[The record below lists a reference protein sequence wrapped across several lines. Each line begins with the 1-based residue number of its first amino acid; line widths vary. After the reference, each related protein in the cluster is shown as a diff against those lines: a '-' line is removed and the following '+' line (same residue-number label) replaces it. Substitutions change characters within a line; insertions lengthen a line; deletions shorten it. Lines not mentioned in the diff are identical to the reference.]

1 MLFTHMNYGP
11 TRVVNVKILTLKTMR
26 IWTLTS
32 VVTILVCLG
41 LMSCSSDTAI
51 KTEVDDIQPSNLL
64 VEGMLRPLN
73 VHNSSPKFSWHANV
87 VTQSAYQIQVAS
99 SKEALLAG
107 NANLWDS
114 GKVNARHSLN
124 IPYQGKTLESRSSA
138 YWRVKV
144 WSAETEIAHQWSD
157 ISNWEMGLI
166 QPQDWQGKWIQVEK
180 QDVAD
185 ISEPVKTWMLYAA
198 NIHEQANDPLSE
210 SKRATQERVY
220 QQLTAQPTASLFRHD
235 FAIPSGKSV
244 VKARLHSTAAGYYEI
259 FVNGTKVDDR
269 IADPGQTDYDE
280 RILYN
285 TDDILSMLASGDNV
299 IAVHLGSGW
308 YDENIAFSRWNNPDA
323 APDSKPSRSLAYG
336 QPKFIAQLEL
346 LFADGSKQIVAT
358 DQNWLSHASAV
369 LKEGLFSGELYD
381 ANLAIKNWN
390 SKQKPQN
397 IDNWKPV
404 QVLTEWPTKTLEP
417 QLLPPI
423 RAVQEV
429 TVQKIYQPKD
439 NVWVLD
445 FGQNFTGIPTLYLD
459 KLNLRPGQSIN
470 LRYAEWAD
478 IDGNISQKTGGGAPL
493 LKQVDTYVASNNGNQ
508 NQSNTWTPV
517 FTWHGFRYVEI
528 TGLDVAPSLDAISAH
543 LVRSDVDRVGTF
555 TSGNSLVNRIHDMA
569 LWSYESNLMAVPMDC
584 PIRER
589 AGWTGDAHAA
599 LITGNYNY
607 NMQNFWDKYLGDFK
621 TSKHIAPAVVPG
633 KRSHGGKFDWAAAE
647 VMIAWEHY
655 RHYGDLQLLASQYDS
670 MMEYMTAGEA
680 ILDNALVRND
690 RYSYGDWCDPVRE
703 PGMTRKRCNSEYTPP
718 VKTTSALFAHSA
730 NIMAKI
736 SALLNKPNKVEHFNQ
751 LFNAISKQYH
761 EEFYNLETSS
771 YGSQTADSMA
781 LQFDIAPKELRQAIA
796 DAINKDVTKSWN
808 GHGSVGAIGQTYL
821 YKSLSDY
828 GYGDTAFN
836 IFTAEGYPGYQWQFD
851 NLNATTLWERKGVLD
866 PSLDP
871 ERRNAPG
878 RSLNHP
884 FHAGYDG
891 WFYEGLGG
899 IRLLE
904 DSVGY
909 QDFELRPVFPSSL
922 DSAVVSYTT
931 GYGQISSQWERQD
944 NQVTW
949 QFSIPQNSTAFVSLP
964 GKDKTLYKSGN
975 YTIIVNQ

>member
-1 MLFTHMNYGP
+1 MRTSALAG
-11 TRVVNVKILTLKTMR
+11 VVAIV
-26 IWTLTS
+26 
-32 VVTILVCLG
+32 VCLG
-41 LMSCSSDTAI
+41 IMSCSSDTAI
-51 KTEVDDIQPSNLL
+51 NIKADDIKASNLL
-64 VEGMLRPLN
+64 VEGMIRPLN
-73 VHNSSPKFSWHANV
+73 VHNSSPRFSWHANV

-99 SKEALLAG
+99 SKDALLAG
-107 NANLWDS
+107 YGDLWDS
-114 GKVNARHSLN
+114 GKVVTRQSLN
-124 IPYQGKTLESRSSA
+124 ISYQGKKLESSSTA
-138 YWRVKV
+138 YWRIRV
-144 WSAETEIAHQWSD
+144 WSEQTDTAYQWSD
-157 ISNWEMGLI
+157 ITHWEMGLI
-166 QPQDWQGKWIQVEK
+166 QPQDWQGQWIQVEK
-180 QDVAD
+180 QDVAE
-185 ISEPVKTWMLYAA
+185 INEPVKNWMQYAA
-198 NIHEQANDPLSE
+198 NIHEHANDPLSV

-220 QQLTAQPTASLFRHD
+220 KQLTVQPTASLFRRD
-235 FAIPSGKSV
+235 FVTPKHKTI

-259 FVNGTKVDDR
+259 FLNGKKVDDR

-285 TDDILSMLASGDNV
+285 TDDVLSFLASGDNV

-308 YDENIAFSRWNNPDA
+308 YDEDIAFSKWNNPDA
-323 APDSKPSRSLAYG
+323 TSDSKPSRSLAYG

-346 LFADGSKQIVAT
+346 IFADGSKQIVAS

-369 LKEGLFSGELYD
+369 LKEGLFSGELFD
-381 ANLAIKNWN
+381 ANLAIKQWN
-390 SKQKPQN
+390 TVAKPQN
-397 IDNWKPV
+397 IDDWKPV
-404 QVLTEWPTKTLEP
+404 QVVTDWPTKSLEP

-423 RAVQEV
+423 RAVQEL

-439 NVWVLD
+439 KVWVLD
-445 FGQNFTGIPTLYLD
+445 FGQNFTGFPTLHLD

-493 LKQVDTYVASNNGNQ
+493 LKQVDTYVASDIS
-508 NQSNTWTPV
+508 NQSQSNSWTPV

-528 TGLDVAPSLDAISAH
+528 TGLDSAPSLDAISAH
-543 LVRSDVDRVGTF
+543 LVRSDVARVGIF
-555 TSGNSLVNRIHDMA
+555 TSSNSLVNRIHDMA

-607 NMQNFWDKYLGDFK
+607 NMKNFWDKYLGDFK

-670 MMEYMTAGEA
+670 MMEYMIAGEA
-680 ILDNALVRND
+680 ILENGLVRND

-703 PGMTRKRCNSEYTPP
+703 PGMTRKRCNSQHTPP

-730 NIMAKI
+730 NIMGKI
-736 SALLNKPNKVEHFNQ
+736 SALLSKPDKAVHFSR
-751 LFNAISKQYH
+751 LFDTISQQYH
-761 EEFYNLETSS
+761 EEFYNSETSS
-771 YGSQTADSMA
+771 YGSQTANSMA
-781 LQFDIAPKELRQAIA
+781 LQFDMVPYDLRQSVA
-796 DAINKDVTKSWN
+796 DALNKDVVESWN
-808 GHGSVGAIGQTYL
+808 GHSSVGAIGQTYL

-836 IFTAEGYPGYQWQFD
+836 IFTAQGYPGYQWQFD

-922 DSAVVSYTT
+922 DYAEVSYTT
-931 GYGQISSQWERQD
+931 GYGQIKSQWERQG

-949 QFSIPQNSTAFVSLP
+949 KFRVPQNSTAVVNVV
-964 GKDKTLYKSGN
+964 GQEKTLYESGEHKLV
-975 YTIIVNQ
+975 IFAM